1 MDLRYLGLS
10 NSSPIDLAIIVTIG
24 QFLKSLMPSYITPH
38 ELNKLRNRDPEL
50 LTRIINEH
58 TEVMLRTAWG
68 LGWRGPDAEELVQAS
83 LATFLEAVERFEG
96 RSSTRTYLLG
106 ILYMKALEARRA
118 GGREL
123 ATDPID
129 QVFEQRFGY
138 AGIWCTMP
146 RGPEDEALAKET
158 AGIVEQCVEGL
169 PVQQRMAFF
178 LKEVEHESTETLC
191 KILDVTVT
199 HLGVLLFRAR
209 NKLRECVQRKWGEE
223 TQR

>member
-1 MDLRYLGLS
+1 MS
-10 NSSPIDLAIIVTIG
+10 
-24 QFLKSLMPSYITPH
+24 SYITKD
-38 ELNKLRNRDPEL
+38 ELNKLRARDPEL
-50 LTRIINEH
+50 LTHIITDH

-68 LGWRGPDAEELVQAS
+68 LGWRGTDAEELVQAT
-83 LATFLEAVERFEG
+83 LATFLEAIQRFEG
-96 RSSTRTYLLG
+96 RSSTRTFLLG

-123 ATDPID
+123 PADPID
-129 QVFEQRFGY
+129 EVFEKRFGY

-146 RGPEDEALAKET
+146 RGPEDEASTKET
-158 AGIVEQCVEGL
+158 ALILEQCLEAL

-191 KILDVTVT
+191 KILDLTVT

-223 TQR
+223 TR